1 MNITQAKKYLAELYS
16 RGCSYHFD
24 EAAVECLYDT
34 GLASH
39 SEALEIKKQIYM
51 LYAADLPWE
60 LDAQRYSLSYD
71 CPIGYMLHL
80 MELEHFMGTEH

>member
-16 RGCSYHFD
+16 RGCSYHFE

-39 SEALEIKKQIYM
+39 SEALEIQKQIDKIRCRF
-51 LYAADLPWE
+51 AVGARR
-60 LDAQRYSLSYD
+60 AKIFS
-71 CPIGYMLHL
+71 IV
-80 MELEHFMGTEH
+80 